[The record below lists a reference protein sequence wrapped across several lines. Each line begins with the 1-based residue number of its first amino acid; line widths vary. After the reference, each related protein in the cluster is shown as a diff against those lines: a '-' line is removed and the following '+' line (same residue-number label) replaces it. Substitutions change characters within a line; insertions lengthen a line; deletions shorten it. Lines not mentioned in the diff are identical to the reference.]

1 MRIKLL
7 PPFILLILV
16 LTACGSNQSQKQ
28 SSTQAV
34 MKAPVCQST
43 LPMATRTTASTSSQV
58 TASRHMNMGPHM
70 KMTPYQPIATSD
82 ITRMNAIVQNAH
94 VCFDKYQ
101 DYHLALQDGYQIF
114 APNIPQDIY
123 HFANVQSFVEAQTTF
138 DLAHPSALL
147 YKKVADG
154 YQFVGV
160 MYSAPAYVTAEQL
173 NQRIPL
179 SIAPWHLHVNFCL
192 PAGDTEQTLFNA
204 NSLFGLTGTISTQAQ
219 CSKVGGTFYSSM
231 YGWMVH
237 IPLFGSVGIG

>member
-1 MRIKLL
+1 M
-7 PPFILLILV
+7 LV
-16 LTACGSNQSQKQ
+16 LAACGSNPSQKQ
-28 SSTQAV
+28 SSTQAMV
-34 MKAPVCQST
+34 KAPVCQST
-43 LPMATRTTASTSSQV
+43 LPMVSGTTASASPQV

-70 KMTPYQPIATSD
+70 KMTPYLPVSVADIAHVK
-82 ITRMNAIVQNAH
+82 AIVQNAH

-101 DYHLALQDGYQIF
+101 DYHVALQDGYRIF
-114 APNIPQDIY
+114 APTIPQDIY
-123 HFANVQSFVEAQTTF
+123 HFANVQSFAEAQTSF

-147 YKKVADG
+147 YNKVGDG

-160 MYSAPAYVTAEQL
+160 MYSAPAYVSAEQL

-204 NSLFGLTGTISTQAQ
+204 NSLFGLAGTISNQAQ

>member
-7 PPFILLILV
+7 PAFILLMLV
-16 LTACGSNQSQKQ
+16 LAACGSNQTQKQ

-34 MKAPVCQST
+34 LKTPGCRST
-43 LPMATRTTASTSSQV
+43 LPMVTVANSSTSSQV

-70 KMTPYQPIATSD
+70 IMTPYQPITASD
-82 ITRMNAIVQNAH
+82 ITRMKAIVQNAH

-101 DYHLALQDGYQIF
+101 DYHLALQDGYRIF

-123 HFANVQSFVEAQTTF
+123 HFANIQSFAEAQTTF

-160 MYSAPAYVTAEQL
+160 MYSAPANVTAEEL
-173 NQRIPL
+173 NQRIPI

-192 PAGDTEQTLFNA
+192 PAGDTEQTLFHA
-204 NSLFGLTGTISTQAQ
+204 NSLFGLSGTITSQAQ

-237 IPLFGSVGIG
+237 IPLFGSVGVG

>member
-1 MRIKLL
+1 MRVRILSTY
-7 PPFILLILV
+7 ILLMLV
-16 LTACGSNQSQKQ
+16 LAACGSNQSQKQ
-28 SSTQAV
+28 SSTKGVAQ
-34 MKAPVCQST
+34 APVCQSVI
-43 LPMATRTTASTSSQV
+43 PMASDPLISTSSQV
-58 TASRHMNMGPHM
+58 AASRHMNMGPHM
-70 KMTPYQPIATSD
+70 KMTPYQPITTSD
-82 ITRMNAIVQNAH
+82 ITRMKAIVQNAH

-101 DYHLALQDGYQIF
+101 NYHLALQDGYQIF

-160 MYSAPAYVTAEQL
+160 MYSAPAKVTAEQL
-173 NQRIPL
+173 NQRIPI

-192 PAGDTEQTLFNA
+192 PAGDTEQTLFHA
-204 NSLFGLTGTISTQAQ
+204 NSLFGLTGTITTREQ

>member
-7 PPFILLILV
+7 SPVILLMLM
-16 LTACGSNQSQKQ
+16 LAACGSNQPQKQ
-28 SSTQAV
+28 SSTQPV
-34 MKAPVCQST
+34 TKAPVCQST
-43 LPMATRTTASTSSQV
+43 LPMAMGTTASTSSKV
-58 TASRHMNMGPHM
+58 TISRHMNMGPHM
-70 KMTPYQPIATSD
+70 RMTPYQPVTTSD
-82 ITRMNAIVQNAH
+82 NTRMQAIVQNAH
-94 VCFDKYQ
+94 ACFDKYQ
-101 DYHLALQDGYQIF
+101 DYHLALNEGYRIF

-123 HFANVQSFVEAQTTF
+123 HFANIQSFAEAQTTF

-160 MYSAPAYVTAEQL
+160 MYSAPANVTPEQL
-173 NQRIPL
+173 NKRIPI

-192 PAGDTEQTLFNA
+192 PAGDTEQTLFHA
-204 NSLFGLTGTISTQAQ
+204 NSLFGLTGTISSKSE

-237 IPLFGSVGIG
+237 IPLFGSVPVT

>member
-7 PPFILLILV
+7 PSLLV
-16 LTACGSNQSQKQ
+16 LVFVLAACGSNQSQKQ
-28 SSTQAV
+28 SSSHVAA
-34 MKAPVCQST
+34 KAPTCRSSI
-43 LPMATRTTASTSSQV
+43 PIASTTPVSASSQQ
-58 TASRHMNMGPHM
+58 ADPRHMNMGPHM
-70 KMTPYQPIATSD
+70 KMTQYQPVTSADIA
-82 ITRMNAIVQNAH
+82 RMNAIVQNAH

-101 DYHLALQDGYQIF
+101 DFQLALQDGYQIF
-114 APNIPQDIY
+114 APNVPQDIY
-123 HFANVQSFVEAQTTF
+123 HFANVQSFAEAQTTF

-160 MYSAPAYVTAEQL
+160 MYSAPANVTAVQL

-204 NSLFGLTGTISTQAQ
+204 NSLFGLAGTITTQAQ
-219 CSKVGGTFYSSM
+219 CAKVRGTFYSSM

-237 IPLFGSVGIG
+237 IPLFGSVSVA